1 MTWIIKIQFGKS
13 RSASYSDIVKFA
25 QSLPNYSEDNG
36 IITCGAKQ
44 IREYIMYHTEL
55 EGLMQSVEKWKSSQ
69 IFLYD
74 KEYQNLSDFW
84 EFRTRV
90 TIESGKYSPIL
101 KSGVVGLS
109 SITMEDLP
117 YPIVYYPS
125 LYGAFFAFSDDIDSD
140 IYFCECE
147 REAIENYI
155 ALRKQSPLKNYTG
168 SKTYPLGSDYFSEM
182 IAEKS
187 RKNPDDPLAQF
198 KFKPNLCHR
207 CNNRLPRLDY
217 CLDMYAGG
225 SKFKQ
230 TYGWFINQEYFRC
243 GIDPYQSDNILEQN
257 CPPEIMDFK
266 IRCDTLQKRL
276 DINPEDKDLQDE
288 LTMYNR
294 EFHNSIENKAR
305 ESLGFKKIGET
316 WVSETILF
324 NIVKG
329 LFTSS
334 KVIKHHRPKWL
345 EGLEL
350 DIYLPEEKLAF
361 EYQGIQHFIAVDH
374 WGGSSQL
381 QKQQEHDRRKI
392 ALCEKRQVRLIHI
405 NYDDPLTTEYIKSK
419 VQQYLS

>member
-1 MTWIIKIQFGKS
+1 M
-13 RSASYSDIVKFA
+13 
-25 QSLPNYSEDNG
+25 
-36 IITCGAKQ
+36 
-44 IREYIMYHTEL
+44 
-55 EGLMQSVEKWKSSQ
+55 
-69 IFLYD
+69 
-74 KEYQNLSDFW
+74 
-84 EFRTRV
+84 
-90 TIESGKYSPIL
+90 
-101 KSGVVGLS
+101 
-109 SITMEDLP
+109 
-117 YPIVYYPS
+117 
-125 LYGAFFAFSDDIDSD
+125 
-140 IYFCECE
+140 

-155 ALRKQSPLKNYTG
+155 ELRKRSPLKNYTG
-168 SKTYPLGSDYFSEM
+168 SKTYPLGSDYFSEI

-187 RKNPDDPLAQF
+187 RKIPDDPLAQF

-243 GIDPYQSDNILEQN
+243 GIDPYQSDNILEQK
-257 CPPEIMDFK
+257 CPPEILDFK

-276 DINPEDKDLQDE
+276 NINPEDKDLQDE
-288 LTMYNR
+288 LAMYNR
-294 EFHNSIENKAR
+294 ELHNSIENKAR

-316 WVSETILF
+316 WVSETMLF

-329 LFTSS
+329 LFPSS

-350 DIYLPEEKLAF
+350 DIYLPEENLAF

-392 ALCEKRQVRLIHI
+392 ELCEKRQVRLIHI

-419 VQQYLS
+419 VQQYIP